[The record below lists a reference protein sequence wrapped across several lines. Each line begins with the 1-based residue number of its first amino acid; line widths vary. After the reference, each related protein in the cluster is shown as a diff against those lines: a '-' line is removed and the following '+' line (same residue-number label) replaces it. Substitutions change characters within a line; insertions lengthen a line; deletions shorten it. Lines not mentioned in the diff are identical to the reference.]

1 MGVFTVY
8 LDRIANLRDSDTLGK
23 SDPYVKFELEQ
34 DNFVFDKGFGKQTSS
49 KKKNDLNPEYGETF
63 TFKGVPSMNNI
74 VLHVKVMDD
83 DIGFDDEI
91 GSAKISMEKLGLT
104 KVPKEI
110 ERVIDHKKDG
120 GWFSRKAKIYLKVSF
135 DEGGE

>member
-110 ERVIDHKKDG
+110 ERVIDHKNGG